1 MPMNKGKRPAARG
14 PLAKI
19 AMSRATEFSYSESD
33 PDEGKLILDIGGVMA
48 REAFN
53 HPDFDKKKFD
63 VLESEAHA
71 SVRGSTSRR
80 SWSIT
85 AHVMR
90 DGVVIRKSF
99 RFKCGATLNLIKE
112 LGQYEKAAKNPGEA
126 KKPLEERGGIL

>member
-1 MPMNKGKRPAARG
+1 MPIHKRKMPAARG

-19 AMSRATEFSYSESD
+19 AISRATEFNYSESD

-63 VLESEAHA
+63 VFELERDSRPAFK
-71 SVRGSTSRR
+71 SRR
-80 SWSIT
+80 SWTIT

-90 DGVVIRKSF
+90 DGIVIRKCF
-99 RFKCGATLNLIKE
+99 RFNCGAALRRIKE
-112 LGQYEKAAKNPGEA
+112 IGQYEKSAKNTGEA
-126 KKPLEERGGIL
+126 KKPLKERGGIL

>member
-19 AMSRATEFSYSESD
+19 AMSRACEFSYSESD
-33 PDEGKLILDIGGVMA
+33 PDEGKLISETKGALAV
-48 REAFN
+48 EAFN
-53 HPDFDKKKFD
+53 HSDFDKKKFD
-63 VLESEAHA
+63 VLEWEAHA

-99 RFKCGATLNLIKE
+99 RFKCGAALKLIKE

-126 KKPLEERGGIL
+126 KKPLKDRGGIL